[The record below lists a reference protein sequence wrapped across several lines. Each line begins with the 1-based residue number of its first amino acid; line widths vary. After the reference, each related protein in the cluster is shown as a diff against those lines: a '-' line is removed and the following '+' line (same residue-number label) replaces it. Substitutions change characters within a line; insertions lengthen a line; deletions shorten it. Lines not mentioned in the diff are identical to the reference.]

1 MENNFEKRNLVVKKY
16 FLCFAGF
23 FVVSFMFAENGNF
36 SADDLLLQP
45 FNVEKFSEEGDGLRN
60 TMNDLVQQANNLG
73 NGNGFV
79 GATFDPAGFGNI
91 MALANLRFCKIWGI
105 EVGGGWSKEKEGLAI
120 ELDPANFQWTLP
132 FLNSGFFSMTAGV
145 GCPLIF
151 VIPKKNSKLTNNGEE
166 VEKISEVNAVMP
178 SAIIGFHLW
187 ADKEFGVSFFIKPGY
202 VVDFKHSENRKF
214 SIPMGIMLKMP
225 SSIIAGVFSA
235 MASGM

>member
-1 MENNFEKRNLVVKKY
+1 MKKY

-23 FVVSFMFAENGNF
+23 FIASFMFAENGKL
-36 SADDLLLQP
+36 SANDLLLNP
-45 FNVEKFSEEGDGLRN
+45 LNVEKFSEAGDGLRN
-60 TMNDLVQQANNLG
+60 SMNDLVQQANNLG

-91 MALANLRFCKIWGI
+91 MALVNIRFCKIWGI
-105 EVGGGWSKEKEGLAI
+105 EVGGGWSKKNDILAV
-120 ELDPANFQWTLP
+120 EVVDPLNFQWILP

-151 VIPKKNSKLTNNGEE
+151 IPNKGDS
-166 VEKISEVNAVMP
+166 SEVFGVKP

-187 ADKEFGVSFFIKPGY
+187 ADKEYGASFFIEPGY
-202 VVDFKHSENRKF
+202 IVDFKHSENRKF
-214 SIPMGIMLKMP
+214 SIPMGIMFKMP

>member
-23 FVVSFMFAENGNF
+23 FIASFMFAENGKL
-36 SADDLLLQP
+36 SANDLLLNP
-45 FNVEKFSEEGDGLRN
+45 LNVEKFSEAGDGLRN
-60 TMNDLVQQANNLG
+60 SMNDLVQQANNLG

-91 MALANLRFCKIWGI
+91 MALVNIRFCKIWGI
-105 EVGGGWSKEKEGLAI
+105 EVGGGWSKKNDILAV
-120 ELDPANFQWTLP
+120 EVFDPLNFQWILP

-151 VIPKKNSKLTNNGEE
+151 IPNKGDS
-166 VEKISEVNAVMP
+166 SEVFGVKP

-187 ADKEFGVSFFIKPGY
+187 ADKEYGASFFIEPGY
-202 VVDFKHSENRKF
+202 IVDFKHSENRKF
-214 SIPMGIMLKMP
+214 SIPMGIMFKMP

>member
-1 MENNFEKRNLVVKKY
+1 MENNFRKRNLIVKKY

-23 FVVSFMFAENGNF
+23 FIASFMFAENGKF
-36 SADDLLLQP
+36 SANDLLLKP
-45 FNVEKFSEEGDGLRN
+45 LNVEKFSEAGDGLRN
-60 TMNDLVQQANNLG
+60 SMNDLVQQANNLG

-91 MALANLRFCKIWGI
+91 MALVNIRFCKIWGI
-105 EVGGGWSKEKEGLAI
+105 EVGGGWSKKNDIFAVEVF
-120 ELDPANFQWTLP
+120 DPLNFQWILP

-145 GCPLIF
+145 GCPLIL
-151 VIPKKNSKLTNNGEE
+151 IPNKGDS
-166 VEKISEVNAVMP
+166 SEVFGVKP

-187 ADKEFGVSFFIKPGY
+187 ADKEYGASFFIEPGY
-202 VVDFKHSENRKF
+202 IVDFKHSENRKF
-214 SIPMGIMLKMP
+214 SIPMGIMFKMP

>member
-1 MENNFEKRNLVVKKY
+1 MENNFRKRNLIVKKY

-23 FVVSFMFAENGNF
+23 FIASFMFAENGKL
-36 SADDLLLQP
+36 SANDLLLNP
-45 FNVEKFSEEGDGLRN
+45 LNVEKFSEAGDGLRN
-60 TMNDLVQQANNLG
+60 SMNDLVQQANNLG

-91 MALANLRFCKIWGI
+91 MALVNIRFCKIWGI
-105 EVGGGWSKEKEGLAI
+105 EVGGGWSKKNDILAV
-120 ELDPANFQWTLP
+120 EVVDPLNFQWILP

-151 VIPKKNSKLTNNGEE
+151 IPNKGDS
-166 VEKISEVNAVMP
+166 SEVFGVKP

-187 ADKEFGVSFFIKPGY
+187 ADKEYGASFFIEPGY
-202 VVDFKHSENRKF
+202 IVDFKHSENRKF
-214 SIPMGIMLKMP
+214 SIPMGIMFKMP

>member
-1 MENNFEKRNLVVKKY
+1 MKKY

-23 FVVSFMFAENGNF
+23 FIASFMFAENGKF
-36 SADDLLLQP
+36 SANDLLLKP
-45 FNVEKFSEEGDGLRN
+45 LNVEKFSEAGDGLRN
-60 TMNDLVQQANNLG
+60 SMNDLVQQANNLG

-91 MALANLRFCKIWGI
+91 MALVNIRFCKIWGI
-105 EVGGGWSKEKEGLAI
+105 EVGGGWSKKNDIFAVEVF
-120 ELDPANFQWTLP
+120 DPLNFQWILP

-145 GCPLIF
+145 GCPLIL
-151 VIPKKNSKLTNNGEE
+151 IPNKGDS
-166 VEKISEVNAVMP
+166 SEVFGVKP

-187 ADKEFGVSFFIKPGY
+187 ADKEYGASFFIEPGY
-202 VVDFKHSENRKF
+202 IVDFKHSENRKF
-214 SIPMGIMLKMP
+214 SIPMGIMFKMP

>member
-1 MENNFEKRNLVVKKY
+1 MKKY

-23 FVVSFMFAENGNF
+23 FIASFMFAENGKL
-36 SADDLLLQP
+36 SANDLLLNP
-45 FNVEKFSEEGDGLRN
+45 LNVEKFSEAGDGLRN
-60 TMNDLVQQANNLG
+60 SMNDLVQQANNLG

-91 MALANLRFCKIWGI
+91 MALVNIRFCKIWGI
-105 EVGGGWSKEKEGLAI
+105 EVGGGWSKKNDIFAVEVF
-120 ELDPANFQWTLP
+120 DPLNFQWILP

-145 GCPLIF
+145 GCPLIL
-151 VIPKKNSKLTNNGEE
+151 IPNKGDS
-166 VEKISEVNAVMP
+166 SEVFGVKP

-187 ADKEFGVSFFIKPGY
+187 ADKEYGASFFIEPGY
-202 VVDFKHSENRKF
+202 IVDFKHSENRKF
-214 SIPMGIMLKMP
+214 SIPMGIMFKMP

>member
-1 MENNFEKRNLVVKKY
+1 MENNFRKRNLIVKKY

-23 FVVSFMFAENGNF
+23 FIASFMFAENGKF
-36 SADDLLLQP
+36 SANDLLLKP
-45 FNVEKFSEEGDGLRN
+45 LNVEKFSEAGDGLRN
-60 TMNDLVQQANNLG
+60 SMNDLVQQANNLG

-91 MALANLRFCKIWGI
+91 MALVNIRFCKIWGI
-105 EVGGGWSKEKEGLAI
+105 EVGGGWSKKNDILAV
-120 ELDPANFQWTLP
+120 EVVDPLNFQWILP

-151 VIPKKNSKLTNNGEE
+151 IPNKGDS
-166 VEKISEVNAVMP
+166 SEVFGVKP

-187 ADKEFGVSFFIKPGY
+187 ADKEYGASFFIEPGY
-202 VVDFKHSENRKF
+202 IVDFKHSENRKF
-214 SIPMGIMLKMP
+214 SIPMGIMFKMP

>member
-1 MENNFEKRNLVVKKY
+1 MKKY

-23 FVVSFMFAENGNF
+23 FIASFMFAENGKF
-36 SADDLLLQP
+36 SANDLLLKP
-45 FNVEKFSEEGDGLRN
+45 LNVEKFSEAGDGLRN
-60 TMNDLVQQANNLG
+60 SMNDLVQQANNLG

-91 MALANLRFCKIWGI
+91 MALVNIRFCKIRGI
-105 EVGGGWSKEKEGLAI
+105 EVGGGWSKKNDIFAVEVF
-120 ELDPANFQWTLP
+120 DPLNFQWILP

-145 GCPLIF
+145 GCPLIL
-151 VIPKKNSKLTNNGEE
+151 IPNKGDS
-166 VEKISEVNAVMP
+166 SEVFGVKP

-187 ADKEFGVSFFIKPGY
+187 ADKEYGASFFIEPGY
-202 VVDFKHSENRKF
+202 IVDFKHSENRKF
-214 SIPMGIMLKMP
+214 SIPMGIMFKMP

>member
-1 MENNFEKRNLVVKKY
+1 MENNFRKRNLIVKKY

-23 FVVSFMFAENGNF
+23 FIASFMFAENGKL
-36 SADDLLLQP
+36 SANDLLLNP
-45 FNVEKFSEEGDGLRN
+45 LNVEKFSEAGDGLRN
-60 TMNDLVQQANNLG
+60 SMNDLVQQANNLG

-91 MALANLRFCKIWGI
+91 MALVNIRFCKIWGI
-105 EVGGGWSKEKEGLAI
+105 EVGGGWSKKNDILAV
-120 ELDPANFQWTLP
+120 EVVDPLNFQWILP

-151 VIPKKNSKLTNNGEE
+151 IPNKGDS
-166 VEKISEVNAVMP
+166 SEVFGVKP

-187 ADKEFGVSFFIKPGY
+187 ADKEYGASFFIEPGY
-202 VVDFKHSENRKF
+202 IVDFKHSENRKF
-214 SIPMGIMLKMP
+214 SIPMGIMFKMP

-235 MASGM
+235 MANGM

>member
-1 MENNFEKRNLVVKKY
+1 MENNFRKRNLIVKKY

-23 FVVSFMFAENGNF
+23 FIASFMFAENGKF
-36 SADDLLLQP
+36 SANDLLLKP
-45 FNVEKFSEEGDGLRN
+45 LNVEKFSEAGDGLRN
-60 TMNDLVQQANNLG
+60 SMNDLVQQANNLG

-91 MALANLRFCKIWGI
+91 MALVNIRFCKIWGI
-105 EVGGGWSKEKEGLAI
+105 EAGAGWSKKNDILAV
-120 ELDPANFQWTLP
+120 EVFDPLNFQWILP

-151 VIPKKNSKLTNNGEE
+151 IPNKGDS
-166 VEKISEVNAVMP
+166 SEVFGVKP

-187 ADKEFGVSFFIKPGY
+187 ADKEYGASFFIEPGY
-202 VVDFKHSENRKF
+202 IVDFKHSENRKF
-214 SIPMGIMLKMP
+214 SIPMGIMFKMP

>member
-1 MENNFEKRNLVVKKY
+1 MWKIILKRNLIVKKY

-23 FVVSFMFAENGNF
+23 FIASFMFAENGRF
-36 SADDLLLQP
+36 SANDLLLQP
-45 FNVEKFSEEGDGLRN
+45 FNVEKFSEAGDGLRN
-60 TMNDLVQQANNLG
+60 SMNDLVQQANNLG

-91 MALANLRFCKIWGI
+91 MALVNIRFCKIWGI
-105 EVGGGWSKEKEGLAI
+105 EVGGGWSKKNDIFAVEVF
-120 ELDPANFQWTLP
+120 DPLNFQWILP

-145 GCPLIF
+145 GCPLIL
-151 VIPKKNSKLTNNGEE
+151 IPNKGDS
-166 VEKISEVNAVMP
+166 SEVFGVKP

-187 ADKEFGVSFFIKPGY
+187 ADKEYGASFFIEPGY
-202 VVDFKHSENRKF
+202 IVDFKHSENRKF
-214 SIPMGIMLKMP
+214 SIPMGIMFKMP

>member
-1 MENNFEKRNLVVKKY
+1 MKKY

-23 FVVSFMFAENGNF
+23 FIASFMFAENGKF
-36 SADDLLLQP
+36 SANDLLLKP
-45 FNVEKFSEEGDGLRN
+45 LNVEKFSEAGDGLRN
-60 TMNDLVQQANNLG
+60 SMNDLVQQANNLG

-91 MALANLRFCKIWGI
+91 MALVNIRFCKIWGI
-105 EVGGGWSKEKEGLAI
+105 EAGAGWSKKNDILAV
-120 ELDPANFQWTLP
+120 EVFDPLNFQWILP

-151 VIPKKNSKLTNNGEE
+151 IPNKGDS
-166 VEKISEVNAVMP
+166 SEVFGVKP

-187 ADKEFGVSFFIKPGY
+187 ADKEYGASFFIEPGY
-202 VVDFKHSENRKF
+202 IVDFKHSENRKF
-214 SIPMGIMLKMP
+214 SIPMGIMFKMP